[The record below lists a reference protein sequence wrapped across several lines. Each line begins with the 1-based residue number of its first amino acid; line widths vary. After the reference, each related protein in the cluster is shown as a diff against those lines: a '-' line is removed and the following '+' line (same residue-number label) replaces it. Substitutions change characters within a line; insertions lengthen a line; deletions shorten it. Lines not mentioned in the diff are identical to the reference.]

1 MTLRSGEFAR
11 ALLEAKKSLYTA
23 FVSGVNDAEVGEVSF
38 LLLSLLG
45 ENVTF
50 ESMFSL
56 NLPRSGQSKSL
67 FRATHCLH
75 LWHFLKF

>member
-56 NLPRSGQSKSL
+56 DLSCSGKSESFFGTGISL
-67 FRATHCLH
+67 N
-75 LWHFLKF
+75 LWHFL